1 VFQSGCG
8 AEEFLRRSLRWRG
21 SFLQP
26 RRNHYGSLHRS
37 GPRRALGLR
46 ANTAGVFSGARGEV
60 VPVRFSDRLS
70 ECGAA
75 YQPVKAIS
83 SPWFQRSRKE
93 KARPCAGPWHP
104 PLLGIRVGCTYCE
117 TVRDFPV
124 NAAVT
129 QAFRFSQDELEKRPR
144 SSRERTEIS
153 VIRLAEMACV
163 ADLGA
168 SKPLLGVLQAS
179 ERVLCL
185 GEESWPFLGK

>member
-1 VFQSGCG
+1 VTRSHTSLTLIRDNPVFQSGCG

-37 GPRRALGLR
+37 GPRRALGLG
-46 ANTAGVFSGARGEV
+46 ANTARIFQEPAGEV

-70 ECGAA
+70 ECRAA

-117 TVRDFPV
+117 TSQAVPV

-129 QAFRFSQDELEKRPR
+129 QAFRFSHHELEKRAR
-144 SSRERTEIS
+144 SSQQMQR
-153 VIRLAEMACV
+153 
-163 ADLGA
+163 
-168 SKPLLGVLQAS
+168 
-179 ERVLCL
+179 
-185 GEESWPFLGK
+185 SWSSD